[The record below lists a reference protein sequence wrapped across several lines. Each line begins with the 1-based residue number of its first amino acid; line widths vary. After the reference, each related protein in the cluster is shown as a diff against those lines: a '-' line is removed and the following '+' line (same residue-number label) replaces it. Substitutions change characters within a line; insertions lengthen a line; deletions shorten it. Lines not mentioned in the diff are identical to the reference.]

1 MLFMLAWVSVT
12 LCMFSAL
19 GYFVGRNTPAE
30 LRFLEPRRAPTM
42 DEAIITY
49 PVEYSLRSQEKN
61 DAIFVGD
68 STCRS
73 GIDPAEFERLTGLRA
88 YNLGSQGKAGPM
100 AYTLTAMAYLSKHP
114 APRVVVYCISP
125 VVFDFGHTRDD
136 SMRDR
141 LLANYGPEV
150 PGLFPWTQSILY
162 FIKRGSVT
170 ALGAPWAWIAG
181 RREDVREVP
190 LVGMEMDT
198 YRTLG
203 ERTLDAKG
211 YGRLP
216 GRHYSK
222 IHRMKD
228 LGLEW
233 QGKPVAIPDEWTR
246 GAEQLAETCQERG
259 IPVLLRFS
267 PLPAHCAPTRDFSP
281 LTKWSESLARSCPGL
296 TVGSPIL
303 LWYDWSLCWD
313 TYHVNS
319 EGVAKFTSAVAAE
332 VRAVVEKSSRPNQK

>member
-114 APRVVVYCISP
+114 APGSSSIAFHRSFLTLATRVTTACGIA
-125 VVFDFGHTRDD
+125 FWQI
-136 SMRDR
+136 M
-141 LLANYGPEV
+141 GPRSQGCF
-150 PGLFPWTQSILY
+150 PGPKAFFTS
-162 FIKRGSVT
+162 SS
-170 ALGAPWAWIAG
+170 AG
-181 RREDVREVP
+181 R
-190 LVGMEMDT
+190 
-198 YRTLG
+198 
-203 ERTLDAKG
+203 
-211 YGRLP
+211 
-216 GRHYSK
+216 
-222 IHRMKD
+222 
-228 LGLEW
+228 
-233 QGKPVAIPDEWTR
+233 
-246 GAEQLAETCQERG
+246 
-259 IPVLLRFS
+259 
-267 PLPAHCAPTRDFSP
+267 
-281 LTKWSESLARSCPGL
+281 
-296 TVGSPIL
+296 
-303 LWYDWSLCWD
+303 
-313 TYHVNS
+313 
-319 EGVAKFTSAVAAE
+319 
-332 VRAVVEKSSRPNQK
+332 